1 MEVHTFGDLLV
12 IFLVLGFVLEFVL
25 RLCGSFGVHLWLCQ
39 AFGCSLGCLLG
50 VFWRSWCPL
59 LVLLELPW
67 RAWGSLGILLGIIL
81 ALWGSFGYLLELSQD
96 SGSCLRTLLELSAL
110 LQCSGLSRVPSGR
123 CACALEAAVEL
134 FLLSG
139 SSKLHECEVSSRDRA
154 GKLG

>member
-1 MEVHTFGDLLV
+1 MQVGTFGALLV
-12 IFLVLGFVLEFVL
+12 IFLVLGFVLECVL
-25 RLCGSFGVHLWLCQ
+25 RLCGSFGVHLVTL
-39 AFGCSLGCLLG
+39 FGFWVHLRVFLGGLLAIL
-50 VFWRSWCPL
+50 VSL
-59 LVLLELPW
+59 LVLLQLSW
-67 RAWGSLGILLGIIL
+67 RPSGSLGILLEIIL

-96 SGSCLRTLLELSAL
+96 SGSCLRPLLELSAL
-110 LQCSGLSRVPSGR
+110 WQCSGHSRGPSGR